1 MPVAK
6 RFSLLA
12 GLFLLGSSLVACNTT
27 QKPNE
32 PVGTTGESVP
42 VNVSQALTLP
52 LALGN
57 PSEVS
62 PLSVQGLKVVSKVV
76 FDIEG
81 RPAYLANLVSTEGS
95 FGEALQVAKPEDP
108 VYLTGLLKDIAFYG
122 DIFPAE
128 AYRVLLDKCP
138 NCSLVYHKH
147 ALFVRTP
154 GGKILDS
161 TGKEMAQERVEAA
174 KAYRVAMREMHRKS
188 GFLPELEK
196 RWDQLIEKS
205 PPAPS
210 PQGFSPQSLS
220 EEPKPLD
227 LATEF
232 FRGGVSPQATEPGQ
246 CLSWFLWW
254 CTVYENRGYVSYTR
268 FSGRLE
274 EDFGNIQKTVSE
286 WGWSSG
292 PVQNYTDPLN
302 AYSGYDARNTWGT
315 WDLVQPYAW
324 DKGWY
329 HVIGCGPVSLL
340 RVLEVYRRRG
350 LQGIPWDI
358 TLRLPNDSLGYSGV
372 SVRVPGGS
380 TTGSGLPKWA
390 QLALWPVKL
399 TTQNGK
405 NIYNAWISQA
415 MFGKE
420 TAGQGQAVLPKDY
433 APGANYW
440 LAHNGLPVR
449 VTGAYLR
456 DFDASALLNPYI
468 PITGPIAWVSY
479 TQYTW
484 TTNGLLKDT
493 IGQRDLPAVVLFDS
507 WQVSY
512 GSSFYLHYAPAYRY
526 RLVEFWDWSSNFA
539 TVDDSKE
546 GVITFVSISIDPITG
561 RITINPIYTPRA
573 PVEIFLG
580 DYYDL
585 SNGVWRI
592 SQ

>member
-1 MPVAK
+1 MPLAK
-6 RFSLLA
+6 RFPLLA

-52 LALGN
+52 LALGS

-95 FGEALQVAKPEDP
+95 FGKALQAAKPEDP

-161 TGKEMAQERVEAA
+161 TGKEMAREQVEAA
-174 KAYRVAMREMHRKS
+174 KAYRVAMREMHRKN

-205 PPAPS
+205 PPVPS

-227 LATEF
+227 LATEV

-254 CTVYENRGYVSYTR
+254 CTVYENRGYVSYTQS
-268 FSGRLE
+268 SGRLE
-274 EDFGNIQKTVSE
+274 EDFGNIQETVLR

-292 PVQNYTDPLN
+292 PVQNYNDPLN
-302 AYSGYDARNTWGT
+302 AHLGYNAGNTWGA
-315 WDLVQPYAW
+315 WDLVFRYAW
-324 DKGWY
+324 DKGGD

-380 TTGSGLPKWA
+380 TTSSGLPKWA

-415 MFGKE
+415 MSGKE
-420 TAGQGQAVLPKDY
+420 IAGQGQAVLPKDY

-440 LAHNGLPVR
+440 LAQNGLPVR
-449 VTGAYLR
+449 VTGDYLR
-456 DFDASALLNPYI
+456 DFDATALLNPYPF

-484 TTNGLLKDT
+484 RTNGLLKDT
-493 IGQRDLPAVVLFDS
+493 IGQRDLPAVVLFDTG
-507 WQVSY
+507 QVPY
-512 GSSFYLHYAPAYRY
+512 GSSLYIHYAPAYRY
-526 RLVEFWDWSSNFA
+526 RLVEFWDWSANFV

-546 GVITFVSISIDPITG
+546 QVIFLFPNDYRPL
-561 RITINPIYTPRA
+561 A

>member
-1 MPVAK
+1 MRIVGQL
-6 RFSLLA
+6 SVLT
-12 GLFLLGSSLVACNTT
+12 GLFLLGLSLVACNTI

-32 PVGTTGESVP
+32 PVETTGESVP

-81 RPAYLANLVSTEGS
+81 RPAYLANLVSTERS
-95 FGEALQVAKPEDP
+95 FGKALRAAKPEDP

-128 AYRVLLDKCP
+128 AYKVLLDKCP

-161 TGKEMAQERVEAA
+161 TGKEMPQERVEAA
-174 KAYRVAMREMHRKS
+174 KAYRVAMRDMHRKN
-188 GFLPELEK
+188 GFLSELER

-220 EEPKPLD
+220 EEPRPLD
-227 LATEF
+227 LATEV
-232 FRGGVSPQATEPGQ
+232 FRGGVSPQATEPGR

-268 FSGRLE
+268 FSGQLE
-274 EDFGNIQKTVSE
+274 EDFGNVQRTTFD
-286 WGWSSG
+286 WNWSPG
-292 PVQNYTDPLN
+292 PVQNYTDPLE
-302 AYSGYDARNTWGT
+302 AYFGYNPGNTWGV
-315 WDLVQPYAW
+315 WDLVFQYAW
-324 DKGWY
+324 NKGDD
-329 HVIGCGPVSLL
+329 HLIGCGPVSLL
-340 RVLEVYRRRG
+340 RVLEVYRRWG

-372 SVRVPGGS
+372 SVRVPGS
-380 TTGSGLPKWA
+380 ATAKPRLPKWA

-415 MFGKE
+415 MSGKE
-420 TAGQGQAVLPKDY
+420 IAGQGQAVLPKDY

-440 LAHNGLPVR
+440 LAQNNLPVR
-449 VTGAYLR
+449 VTGDYLR
-456 DFDASALLNPYI
+456 DFDATALLNPYPF

-484 TTNGLLKDT
+484 RTNGLLKDT
-493 IGQRDLPAVVLFDS
+493 IGQRDLPAVVLFDAG
-507 WQVSY
+507 QVPD

-526 RLVEFWDWSSNFA
+526 RLVEFWDWSANFA

-546 GVITFVSISIDPITG
+546 RVIRLFPDGYRPL
-561 RITINPIYTPRA
+561 A

-580 DYYDL
+580 DYYDF

>member
-1 MPVAK
+1 MHAAK

-32 PVGTTGESVP
+32 AVGTTGEGVP
-42 VNVSQALTLP
+42 INVSQALTLP

-62 PLSVQGLKVVSKVV
+62 PLSVQRLKVVSRVV

-81 RPAYLANLVSTEGS
+81 RPAYLANLVNTEGS
-95 FGEALQVAKPEDP
+95 FQKALQAAKPEDP

-128 AYRVLLDKCP
+128 VYRALLDECP

-154 GGKILDS
+154 EGKILDPA
-161 TGKEMAQERVEAA
+161 GKEMAQERVEAA
-174 KAYRVAMREMHRKS
+174 KAYRVAMREMHRKN
-188 GFLPELEK
+188 GFLSELEK

-205 PPAPS
+205 PPGPS
-210 PQGFSPQSLS
+210 PQGLSPQSLS

-227 LATEF
+227 LATEV

-254 CTVYENRGYVSYTR
+254 CTVYENRGYVSYTQ
-268 FSGRLE
+268 FSGQLE
-274 EDFGNIQKTVSE
+274 EDFGNVQRTTYD
-286 WGWSSG
+286 WNWSSG
-292 PVQNYTDPLN
+292 PVQNYADPFEAYLN
-302 AYSGYDARNTWGT
+302 YNPGNTWGA
-315 WDLVQPYAW
+315 WDLVQAYAW
-324 DKGWY
+324 DKGSD
-329 HVIGCGPVSLL
+329 HLIGCGPVSVL

-358 TLRLPNDSLGYSGV
+358 TLRLPDDSLGYSGV
-372 SVRVPGGS
+372 SVRVPGDATAKPS
-380 TTGSGLPKWA
+380 LPKWA

-415 MFGKE
+415 MNGKE
-420 TAGQGQAVLPKDY
+420 TNGQGQAVLPKDY

-440 LAHNGLPVR
+440 LAQNGLPVR
-449 VTGAYLR
+449 VTGDYLR
-456 DFDASALLNPYI
+456 DFDATALLNPYPF

-484 TTNGLLKDT
+484 RTNGLLKDT
-493 IGQRDLPAVVLFDS
+493 IGQRDLPAVVLFDTA
-507 WQVSY
+507 QVNY

-526 RLVEFWDWSSNFA
+526 RLEEFWDWSANFA

-546 GVITFVSISIDPITG
+546 GVIVLFPSGYRPL
-561 RITINPIYTPRA
+561 A

>member
-1 MPVAK
+1 V
-6 RFSLLA
+6 
-12 GLFLLGSSLVACNTT
+12 GLFLLGSSLVACNAT
-27 QKPNE
+27 QNPNE
-32 PVGTTGESVP
+32 AVGTTGESVP

-81 RPAYLANLVSTEGS
+81 RPAYLANLVSTERS
-95 FGEALQVAKPEDP
+95 FGKALQVAKPEDP
-108 VYLTGLLKDIAFYG
+108 VYLTGLFKDTAFYG

-161 TGKEMAQERVEAA
+161 TGKEMPQERVEAA
-174 KAYRVAMREMHRKS
+174 KAYRVAMREMHRKN
-188 GFLPELEK
+188 GFLSELEK

-227 LATEF
+227 LATEV
-232 FRGGVSPQATEPGQ
+232 FRGGVSPQATEPGR

-254 CTVYENRGYVSYTR
+254 CTVYENRGHVSHTR

-274 EDFGNIQKTVSE
+274 EDFGNKQGTVSDFE
-286 WGWSSG
+286 WGWSPG
-292 PVQNYTDPLN
+292 PTQNYTDPLN
-302 AYSGYDARNTWGT
+302 AHLGYNAGNTWGA
-315 WDLVQPYAW
+315 WDLVQRYAW
-324 DKGWY
+324 DKGRD
-329 HVIGCGPVSLL
+329 HAIGCGPVPLL

-350 LQGIPWDI
+350 LQGIPWDT
-358 TLRLPNDSLGYSGV
+358 TLRLPNDSLGHSGV
-372 SVRVPGGS
+372 SVRVAGGS
-380 TTGSGLPKWA
+380 TTNTGFPKWA

-415 MFGKE
+415 MSGKE
-420 TAGQGQAVLPKDY
+420 TAGRGQAVLPKDY
-433 APGANYW
+433 APGGNYW

-456 DFDASALLNPYI
+456 DLDATGLLNPYL

-507 WQVSY
+507 GQVPY
-512 GSSFYLHYAPAYRY
+512 GSSYYLHYAPAYRY
-526 RLVEFWDWSSNFA
+526 RLVEFWDWSANFA

-546 GVITFVSISIDPITG
+546 RVIT
-561 RITINPIYTPRA
+561 YTPQG

>member
-1 MPVAK
+1 
-6 RFSLLA
+6 
-12 GLFLLGSSLVACNTT
+12 
-27 QKPNE
+27 
-32 PVGTTGESVP
+32 
-42 VNVSQALTLP
+42 LTLP

-76 FDIEG
+76 FDIGG
-81 RPAYLANLVSTEGS
+81 RPAYLANLVSAERS
-95 FGEALQVAKPEDP
+95 FEKALRAAKPEDP

-161 TGKEMAQERVEAA
+161 TGKEMAREWVEAA
-174 KAYRVAMREMHRKS
+174 KAYRVAMREMHRKN
-188 GFLPELEK
+188 GFLSELEK

-274 EDFGNIQKTVSE
+274 EDFGNVQKTVFD

-302 AYSGYDARNTWGT
+302 AHFGYDAGNTWGA
-315 WDLVQPYAW
+315 WDLVWRYAW
-324 DKGWY
+324 DKGLD

-358 TLRLPNDSLGYSGV
+358 TLRLPNDSLGYSGF

-380 TTGSGLPKWA
+380 TTDNGLPKWA

-415 MFGKE
+415 MSGKE

-433 APGANYW
+433 ASGANYW

-456 DFDASALLNPYI
+456 DFDATSLLNPYI

-507 WQVSY
+507 LQVPNA
-512 GSSFYLHYAPAYRY
+512 SSFYLHYAPAYRY
-526 RLVEFWDWSSNFA
+526 RLVEFWDWSANYA
-539 TVDDSKE
+539 TVDNSKE
-546 GVITFVSISIDPITG
+546 GVIPSVWG
-561 RITINPIYTPRA
+561 